1 MGPIEGK
8 SVLITGSTSG
18 LGYETAR
25 ALIAGG
31 ASVLVHGRNRERVDR
46 TLTELGGNG
55 RGASP
60 RGFAADLSSLGETRR
75 LAREVTGTVDRLDLL
90 VNNAGIAGADGKRRQ
105 SSDGHELTF
114 AVNHLAH
121 FLLTLELLDLL
132 RESAPARVVNVS
144 SLAQTA
150 IDFDDLMLERR
161 YDDHRAYSQSKLAQV
176 EFTIELHQ
184 RLLASGEEG
193 VAITAL
199 HPATLMDTRMVREA
213 FGGARTS
220 VAEGVGAVLHLAA
233 RAEDVGGRYF
243 DGIRE
248 SSAHQQAYDPDARA
262 RLWEVSERLTGASL
276 RRS

>member
-31 ASVLVHGRNRERVDR
+31 ATVLVHGRNRERVDR
-46 TLTELGGNG
+46 TLSELGGDG
-55 RGASP
+55 SSTGP
-60 RGFAADLSSLGETRR
+60 RGFAADLSSLDETRR
-75 LAREVTGTVDRLDLL
+75 LAREVKGTVDHLDLL
-90 VNNAGIAGADGKRRQ
+90 INNAGIAGADGKRRQ
-105 SSDGHELTF
+105 SNDGHELTF

-144 SLAQTA
+144 SLAQAT
-150 IDFDDLMLERR
+150 IDFDDVMLERR
-161 YDDHRAYSQSKLAQV
+161 YDDHRAYSQSKLAQI

-199 HPATLMDTRMVREA
+199 HPATLMDTRMVRES

-220 VAEGVGAVLHLAA
+220 VAEGVEAVLHLAT

-243 DGIRE
+243 DGTRE
-248 SSAHQQAYDPDARA
+248 SSAHQQAYDPDART

-276 RRS
+276 RPS